1 MTEPWNDIHLTF
13 GWSAAVLCFMLQM
26 GLSVA
31 LEAVATLS
39 RAALYRLSTSSNGQ
53 TEFLNE
59 MQEPNSSYRLA
70 SQLLHQLCLLGGVYL
85 VVITAAGS
93 GWQKPQ
99 IIGFGLG
106 ALFGVLLV
114 DMVVARSLALWNARI
129 ALKRTALLI
138 RLARSLLFPIVIPLR
153 ALHAK
158 FDQSQTLTEEQLEE
172 EQEEEVEALIE
183 VGEREGLLEA
193 EEGAMMR
200 GIVDLDDTRVREIMT
215 PRTEIISLPV
225 NTTIGVA
232 RKAFMDAKHSRLPVY
247 RGSIDN
253 VVGILHVRD
262 LVLAWEDR
270 DDKRSI
276 SQYMRSVTYVPE
288 PLTAAELLGMMRLK
302 TRMAIVVDEYGGV
315 AGLVTLEDI
324 LEEIVGEIR
333 DEHDQGDE
341 ESIREESDGVFII
354 AAVTHVK
361 ELEALFDIEFTDR
374 DYDTVSG
381 LVVSV
386 RGRVPAEKEILRTHG
401 LSIEVI
407 KADPR
412 RVVSVRVSKQSYSD
426 PEAVDDG
433 R

>member
-1 MTEPWNDIHLTF
+1 
-13 GWSAAVLCFMLQM
+13 
-26 GLSVA
+26 
-31 LEAVATLS
+31 
-39 RAALYRLSTSSNGQ
+39 
-53 TEFLNE
+53 
-59 MQEPNSSYRLA
+59 
-70 SQLLHQLCLLGGVYL
+70 
-85 VVITAAGS
+85 
-93 GWQKPQ
+93 
-99 IIGFGLG
+99 
-106 ALFGVLLV
+106 
-114 DMVVARSLALWNARI
+114 
-129 ALKRTALLI
+129 
-138 RLARSLLFPIVIPLR
+138 
-153 ALHAK
+153 
-158 FDQSQTLTEEQLEE
+158 
-172 EQEEEVEALIE
+172 
-183 VGEREGLLEA
+183 
-193 EEGAMMR
+193 
-200 GIVDLDDTRVREIMT
+200 
-215 PRTEIISLPV
+215 
-225 NTTIGVA
+225 
-232 RKAFMDAKHSRLPVY
+232 
-247 RGSIDN
+247 
-253 VVGILHVRD
+253 VRD
-262 LVLAWEDR
+262 LVLAWEAQ

-341 ESIREESDGVFII
+341 EPIREESDGVFII

-361 ELEALFDIEFTDR
+361 ELEALFDVEFTDR

-386 RGRVPAEKEILRTHG
+386 RGRVPAEKEKLRTHG

-412 RVVSVRVSKQSYSD
+412 RVVTVRVSKECDPD